1 MFTNLLGKSLLTW
14 ADLLKQKNEA
24 KEAYIALFERADI
37 SYCKPGRAD
46 KVFFGKNLD
55 GKKIYK
61 SKLPSLD
68 T

>member
-1 MFTNLLGKSLLTW
+1 MGWPAET
-14 ADLLKQKNEA
+14 

-37 SYCKPGRAD
+37 SYCKPGSAD

-55 GKKIYK
+55 GEKIYK